1 MMHQASLLT
10 TTTYLSCMRS
20 PKLIWWNIHLAL
32 SRIKVLASS
41 SWVASLPGDSYSYV
55 TRRVKYTKWT
65 RGEAAESSAL
75 LPGCT
80 VATWLSRCSRSITR
94 RHSRLGSYIGAVH
107 RRGVATI
114 SPLVSS
120 SSSRWARLPLSVRAH
135 SYPVQ
140 GRHTTSGMHSSGSV
154 ILADRFL
161 YWTRY
166 RSRPVKWLVSGMS
179 NPCDEEGSRL
189 WAL

>member
-1 MMHQASLLT
+1 MDSSMLALQLGGVVHHSIPGLFLGVMGRT
-10 TTTYLSCMRS
+10 DYVTGNPVCGLGSTEKVHHVSISWHSIRS

-94 RHSRLGSYIGAVH
+94 RVR
-107 RRGVATI
+107 
-114 SPLVSS
+114 SS
-120 SSSRWARLPLSVRAH
+120 EQA
-135 SYPVQ
+135 Y
-140 GRHTTSGMHSSGSV
+140 
-154 ILADRFL
+154 
-161 YWTRY
+161 
-166 RSRPVKWLVSGMS
+166 RPVMAPLLSIRYGIH
-179 NPCDEEGSRL
+179 L
-189 WAL
+189 QHL